1 MNIKVKVL
9 LMIAVTAGYLASCK
23 KNNDKPDA
31 VDSSTSALN
40 VVNATFNNVNIYLNG
55 TRVNNTTTFYPGG
68 TLGYILIKAG
78 TQNYSVKLDGP
89 NNPNPLFSLPLTLS
103 KDSVYSF
110 YVAGNSVDQ
119 VFKTTDV
126 LVADDSKV
134 PLAKIRFVN
143 ASPDAG
149 NISIRFEGLTNKVAV
164 DTEQVKNIG
173 FKTTSTFISVVPGV
187 HNMALYSTGLSTT
200 IVRDTVLLTG
210 GKIYTYYGYGNK
222 STGLATG
229 VFTNQ

>member
-1 MNIKVKVL
+1 MNIKVKAL
-9 LMIAVTAGYLASCK
+9 LIIIAITGYLTSCK

-31 VDSSTSALN
+31 VDSSTSTLN
-40 VVNATFNNVNIYLNG
+40 VINATFNNVNVYLNG
-55 TRVNNTTTFYPGG
+55 IRVNNTTTFYPGG
-68 TLGYILIKAG
+68 TLGYFSIKAG

-110 YVAGNSVDQ
+110 YIGGNSTDQ

-126 LVADDSKV
+126 LVADTGSSPK
-134 PLAKIRFVN
+134 AKIRFVN

-149 NISIRFEGLTNKVAV
+149 NISVHFEGTTAAL
-164 DTEQVKNIG
+164 DTEKVKDLA
-173 FKTTSTFISVVPGV
+173 FKGTSTFYLVAPGE
-187 HNMALYSTGLSTT
+187 HNMAMHSAAFPGT
-200 IVRDTVLLTG
+200 IVRDTVSLTA
-210 GKIYTYYGYGNK
+210 GKIYTYYGFGNK

-229 VFTNQ
+229 LFTNQ

>member
-1 MNIKVKVL
+1 MNIKVKAL
-9 LMIAVTAGYLASCK
+9 LIIIAVTGYLTSCK

-31 VDSSTSALN
+31 VDSSTSSLN
-40 VVNATFNNVNIYLNG
+40 VINATFNNVNIYVNG

-68 TLGYILIKAG
+68 TLGYILVKAG

-110 YVAGNSVDQ
+110 YIGGNTADQ
-119 VFKTTDV
+119 VFKSTDV
-126 LVADDSKV
+126 LVADTGSAPK
-134 PLAKIRFVN
+134 AKIRFVN

-149 NISIRFEGLTNKVAV
+149 NISVHFEGITAAL
-164 DTEQVKNIG
+164 DTEQVKDLG
-173 FKTTSTFISVVPGV
+173 FKTTSAFYLVAPGE
-187 HNMALYSTGLSTT
+187 HNMALHSAAFPTT
-200 IVRDTVLLTG
+200 VVRDTVQLTG
-210 GKIYTYYGYGNK
+210 GKVYTYYGYGNK

-229 VFTNQ
+229 LFINQ

>member
-1 MNIKVKVL
+1 MNKKVKVL
-9 LMIAVTAGYLASCK
+9 LLIVAAGCFVSCK

-31 VDSSTSALN
+31 VDSSTSTLN
-40 VVNATFNNVNIYLNG
+40 VINATFNNVNIYVNG

-68 TLGYILIKAG
+68 TLGYISVKAG
-78 TQNYSVKLDGP
+78 AQNYSVKLDGP

-110 YVAGNSVDQ
+110 YIAGNTADQ

-126 LVADDSKV
+126 LVADTNK
-134 PLAKIRFVN
+134 LAKIRFVN

-149 NISIRFEGLTNKVAV
+149 NISVHFEGTTAAL
-164 DTEQVKNIG
+164 DTEKVKDLS
-173 FKTTSTFISVVPGV
+173 FKGTSTFYLVTPGE
-187 HNMALYSTGLSTT
+187 HNMALHSVALPGA
-200 IVRDTVLLTG
+200 IVRDTVSLSA

-222 STGLATG
+222 SAGLATG
-229 VFTNQ
+229 LFINQ

>member
-9 LMIAVTAGYLASCK
+9 LLIAAAGCFASCK
-23 KNNDKPDA
+23 KNNDKPDV
-31 VDSSTSALN
+31 VDSSTSSLN
-40 VVNATFNNVNIYLNG
+40 VINATFNNVNVYLNG

-68 TLGYILIKAG
+68 TLGYITVKAG

-110 YVAGNSVDQ
+110 YIAGNSTDQ
-119 VFKTTDV
+119 VFKTTDIIA
-126 LVADDSKV
+126 ADTNKV
-134 PLAKIRFVN
+134 PSAKIRFVN

-149 NISIRFEGLTNKVAV
+149 NISVHFEGTTAAL
-164 DTEQVKNIG
+164 DTEKVKDLA
-173 FKTTSTFISVVPGV
+173 FKGTSTFYLVTPGE
-187 HNMALYSTGLSTT
+187 HNMALHSAAFSGT
-200 IVRDTVLLTG
+200 IVRDTVQLVG
-210 GKIYTYYGYGNK
+210 GKVYTYYGFGNK

-229 VFTNQ
+229 LFINQ

>member
-9 LMIAVTAGYLASCK
+9 LLIAAAGYFASCK

-31 VDSSTSALN
+31 VDSSTSTLN
-40 VVNATFNNVNIYLNG
+40 VINATFNNVNVYING

-68 TLGYILIKAG
+68 TLGYISVKAG
-78 TQNYSVKLDGP
+78 AQNYSVKLDGP

-110 YVAGNSVDQ
+110 YIAGNTADQ

-126 LVADDSKV
+126 LVADTGSAPK
-134 PLAKIRFVN
+134 AKIRFVN

-149 NISIRFEGLTNKVAV
+149 NISVHFEGTTAAL
-164 DTEQVKNIG
+164 DTEKVKDLG
-173 FKTTSTFISVVPGV
+173 FKSTSTYYLVAPGV
-187 HNMALYSTGLSTT
+187 HNMALHSTLIPTA
-200 IVRDTVLLTG
+200 IVRDTVQLIG

-222 STGLATG
+222 SVGLTTGL
-229 VFTNQ
+229 FTNQ

>member
-9 LMIAVTAGYLASCK
+9 LIIATAAGCFASCK

-31 VDSSTSALN
+31 VDSSTSSLN
-40 VVNATFNNVNIYLNG
+40 VVNATFNNINIYLNG

-68 TLGYILIKAG
+68 TLGYISLKAG

-110 YVAGNSVDQ
+110 YIAGNTASQ

-126 LVADDSKV
+126 LVADNSKV

-149 NISIRFEGLTNKVAV
+149 NISVRFEGITNKLAV
-164 DTEQVKNIG
+164 DTEKVKDVG
-173 FKTTSTFISVVPGV
+173 FKTTSTFVLVAPGV
-187 HNMALYSTGLSTT
+187 HNMALYSTGLPTT
-200 IVRDTVLLTG
+200 IVRDTVLLTS

>member
-9 LMIAVTAGYLASCK
+9 LMIAAVAGCFVSCK

-31 VDSSTSALN
+31 VDSSTTSLN
-40 VVNATFNNVNIYLNG
+40 VINATFNNVNIYVNG
-55 TRVNNTTTFYPGG
+55 TRINNTTTFYPGG
-68 TLGYILIKAG
+68 TLGYILVKAG

-103 KDSVYSF
+103 KDSIYSF
-110 YVAGNSVDQ
+110 YVAGNTADQ

-126 LVADDSKV
+126 LVADTNEQ
-134 PLAKIRFVN
+134 AKIRFVN

-149 NISIRFEGLTNKVAV
+149 NISVHFEGITAV
-164 DTEQVKNIG
+164 LDTEKVKDLG
-173 FKTTSTFISVVPGV
+173 FKATSTFYLVAPGE
-187 HNMALYSTGLSTT
+187 HNMALHSVGFPGTV
-200 IVRDTVLLTG
+200 VRDTVSLNA
-210 GKIYTYYGYGNK
+210 GKVYTYYGYGNK

-229 VFTNQ
+229 LFTNQ

>member
-9 LMIAVTAGYLASCK
+9 LMIAATTGYLASCK

-31 VDSSTSALN
+31 VDSSTTSLN
-40 VVNATFNNVNIYLNG
+40 VINTTFNNVNIYVNG
-55 TRVNNTTTFYPGG
+55 TRINNTTTFYPGG
-68 TLGYILIKAG
+68 SLGYILVKSG

-89 NNPNPLFSLPLTLS
+89 NNANPLFSLPLTLS

-110 YVAGNSVDQ
+110 YVAGNTADQ

-126 LVADDSKV
+126 LAADTGSAPK
-134 PLAKIRFVN
+134 AKIRFVN
-143 ASPDAG
+143 ASADAG
-149 NISIRFEGLTNKVAV
+149 NISVHFEGITAAA
-164 DTEQVKNIG
+164 DTEQVKDLG
-173 FKTTSTFISVVPGV
+173 FKTTSAFYLVAPGE
-187 HNMALYSTGLSTT
+187 HNMALHSAAFPAT
-200 IVRDTVLLTG
+200 IVRDTVQLIG
-210 GKIYTYYGYGNK
+210 GKVYTYFGYGNK

>member
-9 LMIAVTAGYLASCK
+9 LLIATAGCFASCK

-31 VDSSTSALN
+31 VDSSTSSLN
-40 VVNATFNNVNIYLNG
+40 VINATFNNVNIYLNG

-68 TLGYILIKAG
+68 TLGYITVKAG

-89 NNPNPLFSLPLTLS
+89 NNPSPLFSLPLTLS

-110 YVAGNSVDQ
+110 YIAGNSTDQ
-119 VFKTTDV
+119 VFKTTDIIA
-126 LVADDSKV
+126 ADTNKV
-134 PLAKIRFVN
+134 PSAKIRFVN

-149 NISIRFEGLTNKVAV
+149 NISVHFEGTTAAL
-164 DTEQVKNIG
+164 DTEKVKDLA
-173 FKTTSTFISVVPGV
+173 FKGTSTFYLVTPGE
-187 HNMALYSTGLSTT
+187 HNMALHSAAFSGT
-200 IVRDTVLLTG
+200 IVRDTVQLVG
-210 GKIYTYYGYGNK
+210 GKVYTYYGFGNK

-229 VFTNQ
+229 LFINQ